1 MKMKISGLK
10 KIFLPAVLA
19 VLAMIATVQTAS
31 ASVYTW
37 SRHNLTF
44 EVPNGGFVTY
54 SSNTRFEIRWDE
66 MSITIDLF
74 SKKDVKDKDIRQ
86 NLKKLARS
94 YNMYDTNEASPKA
107 KEFKV
112 FQVEGTMPDGSRGLL
127 TDMVSKK
134 SDLLIEVTV
143 NYLYGSREVV
153 DEFISSFTE
162 DPKTAK
168 KLKEHHDHK
177 QKVQRK
183 EDADKQQKERE
194 NAEKHK
200 NEKVFE
206 V

>member
-1 MKMKISGLK
+1 MRISGLK
-10 KIFLPAVLA
+10 KIFLPALLA
-19 VLAMIATVQTAS
+19 LLAMMATVQTAS

-66 MSITIDLF
+66 MSITIELF
-74 SKKDVKDKDIRQ
+74 SKKDVKDKDIKQ

-94 YNMYDTNEASPKA
+94 YNMY
-107 KEFKV
+107 EFKT

-134 SDLLIEVTV
+134 SDLLIEVTA

-153 DEFISSFTE
+153 DEFMSSFTE

>member
-1 MKMKISGLK
+1 MLLVAMTW
-10 KIFLPAVLA
+10 PAA
-19 VLAMIATVQTAS
+19 E

-44 EVPNGGFVTY
+44 EVPDGGFVTH

-66 MSITIDLF
+66 MAITIELF
-74 SKKDVKDKDIRQ
+74 SKKDVKDKDIKR
-86 NLKKLARS
+86 NLQRLSRS
-94 YNMYDTNEASPKA
+94 YNMYDTGESSHKS
-107 KEFKV
+107 KEFKL
-112 FQVEGTMPDGSRGLL
+112 FQIEGTMPDGSRGLL

-162 DPKTAK
+162 DRKTAE
-168 KLKEHHDHK
+168 KLKQHHDHK

-183 EDADKQQKERE
+183 QDAEKQQKERE
-194 NAEKHK
+194 DAEKRK